1 MHLYRPPPVPSIH
14 LIIDVG
20 CLHVIGE
27 MSLWGKDK
35 VVFELWITEKCLD
48 TRQNL
53 VTVEFEVFTPHNYIR
68 KK

>member
-1 MHLYRPPPVPSIH
+1 MHLYRPPPVPSVH

-20 CLHVIGE
+20 CLCVIGE

-35 VVFELWITEKCLD
+35 VVFELQITKKCLD

-53 VTVEFEVFTPHNYIR
+53 VTVEFEVFTPHN
-68 KK
+68 